1 MSFPSIVKSL
11 LGAAATA
18 NAGTFATCKARLLT
32 SLQSASFTTIRLF
45 VAKANGLG
53 HQATTVNMI
62 WRLTALGFNQNIQI
76 IFEGAN
82 VVTDETYKKLVIL
95 IPGLAACAGPLPS
108 NNTLTINGVTL
119 TFICL
124 ADFTAHYSAPGQK
137 IAFGITGGY
146 DTQATDMAV
155 HTNTTYFLK
164 LQPYCWLQPNI
175 LYSRVGAAAASTT
188 VNLGTL
194 AVLGKLAFTRQNYI
208 QAIQA
213 LDANGLNLVTP
224 VEKRTAYSGILAAC
238 NPLSPQWA
246 NMLPVYGIE
255 PDAVSGEVKTL
266 PGVKPEDILFNL
278 IASIAYAQDNSV
290 VANLK
295 KGVIVPVIATIPD
308 ANYAALK
315 DAVWSTS
322 DYTNINTYA
331 RANSF
336 VTRVTIISYDHINLQ
351 TYLTQVQ
358 TDPTMILLIKMN
370 GLPVQ
375 AFNNMYIKST
385 LPGMFEGKGTAS
397 YMLNSNLPFFNLTP
411 LATQRYIYPSLP
423 LAGPASLMSGTCTK
437 ASFNFN
443 TNLATTN
450 NAIGTVA
457 NTSFYALFSFL
468 QNIYNTPAYTAY
480 FTEIQTYFHDE
491 QNDKLL
497 GALFYLLS
505 ASPL

>member
-1 MSFPSIVKSL
+1 MSFSSIVKSL
-11 LGAAATA
+11 LGSSATA
-18 NAGTFATCKARLLT
+18 NSGTFATCKARLLT
-32 SLQSASFTTIRLF
+32 TLQSASLSTIRLF

-53 HQATTVNMI
+53 HQATTVNII
-62 WRLTALGFNQNIQI
+62 WRLTALGFNQNVQI

-108 NNTLTINGVTL
+108 DNTLTINGVTL

-124 ADFTAHYSAPGQK
+124 TDFTARYSGSGQK

-146 DTQATDMAV
+146 DTQATDMGV
-155 HTNTTYFLK
+155 LINTTYFLK

-175 LYSRVGAAAASTT
+175 LYTRAGTASASTT
-188 VNLGTL
+188 VNLSTL

-213 LDANGLNLVTP
+213 LDATGLNQITP
-224 VEKRTAYSGILAAC
+224 AEKKATYSSILAAC
-238 NPLSPQWA
+238 NPSSPQWA

-278 IASIAYAQDNSV
+278 IAAIAYAQDNSM

-295 KGVIVPVIATIPD
+295 KGVIIPIIATIPD
-308 ANYAALK
+308 TNYTALK

-331 RANSF
+331 QANNF
-336 VTRVTIISYDHINLQ
+336 VTRVIIVSYDNLNLPG
-351 TYLTQVQ
+351 YLTEIQ
-358 TDPTMILLIKMN
+358 TNAKMILLIKMN

-375 AFNNMYIKST
+375 AFNNMYVKST

-397 YMLNSNLPFFNLTP
+397 YMLNSSLPFFNLTP
-411 LATQRYIYPSLP
+411 LAAQRYIYIRHCRLRECQAPCQSPAHELHLILTPILP
-423 LAGPASLMSGTCTK
+423 LQTAQLARLQALPFTPYSVFCKIFITRPPTQIISRKYKPIFMTNKTI
-437 ASFNFN
+437 SF
-443 TNLATTN
+443 
-450 NAIGTVA
+450 
-457 NTSFYALFSFL
+457 
-468 QNIYNTPAYTAY
+468 
-480 FTEIQTYFHDE
+480 
-491 QNDKLL
+491 
-497 GALFYLLS
+497 
-505 ASPL
+505 